1 MGKDGAYV
9 IAATLV
15 LNLLLAFSLYLEP
28 AEPPDPPD
36 TWEELFETG
45 EHFRESSYSTFIG
58 VLSAANR
65 PFAVQEGEVLYG
77 QFLALEISYRVNAT
91 VFLVDKAGVHVS
103 LEPTQAI
110 ETFEGLRIGERVKVK
125 GYPDYGPDIDG
136 RRYRTLI
143 VDSIERLDEENPAG
157 GN

>member
-1 MGKDGAYV
+1 MGKDGAFV

-15 LNLLLAFSLYLEP
+15 LNLLLGFSLYLEP

-58 VLSAANR
+58 VLISANR
-65 PFAVQEGEVLYG
+65 PFAVRGGEVLYG
-77 QFLALEISYRVNAT
+77 PFLALEIGYRVNAT
-91 VFLVDKAGVHVS
+91 VFLVDETGVHVS
-103 LEPTQAI
+103 LAPTQAL

-143 VDSIERLDEENPAG
+143 VDSIERLDEENPAAG
-157 GN
+157 S

>member
-1 MGKDGAYV
+1 MKHGNDGAFV

-15 LNLLLAFSLYLEP
+15 LGLLLGSSLYLEP

-58 VLSAANR
+58 VLRSAKKPLTVR
-65 PFAVQEGEVLYG
+65 DGEVVYAP
-77 QFLALEISYRVNAT
+77 FLALEISYRVNAT

-103 LEPTQAI
+103 LEPTQAF
-110 ETFEGLRIGERVKVK
+110 ETFKGFRIGERVKVK

-143 VDSIERLDEENPAG
+143 VDSIEHLDK
-157 GN
+157 

>member
-1 MGKDGAYV
+1 MGKDGAFV
-9 IAATLV
+9 ITAMLV
-15 LNLLLAFSLYLEP
+15 LNLLLGFSLYLEP

-45 EHFRESSYSTFIG
+45 EQFRESSYSTFIG
-58 VLSAANR
+58 VLSSANR
-65 PFAVQEGEVLYG
+65 PFTVQEGKVLYG
-77 QFLALEISYRVNAT
+77 QFLTLEISYRVNAT

-103 LEPTQAI
+103 LAPTQAI

-136 RRYRTLI
+136 RKYKTLI
-143 VDSIERLDEENPAG
+143 VDSIERLDKENPTG